1 LPQKTLLP
9 ENLAMRKSRLK
20 FIHRIDVP
28 AAFFCMILGLVG
40 LGNCWRVAS
49 KIWHLPAWIGEAIM
63 LLVVA
68 VWLVL
73 LLLYV
78 SKWLWARA
86 EALAEFNHPILCCF
100 VGLVPVSTLLVSLAI
115 SPYARALAVALFMVG
130 AIGQL
135 SFGVYRSGQ
144 LWMGGR
150 KPEANTPVLYL
161 TTVAGGFV
169 GSIAA
174 STFGDREWGA
184 LFFGIGLFSWLAL
197 ESIIMQRLYL
207 LEALPKPLRPTLGIQ
222 LAPPAVGCVAY
233 LSLTSGQPDIF
244 AQMLFGYGLMQ
255 ALILLR
261 LLPWLCQQPFSASY
275 WAFTLGIAAL
285 ALAPLRFVERGM
297 TGTIE
302 GLAVLLFVGAN
313 IAIGSI
319 AIGTLRLLLRGQ
331 LFPPSVPVEVT

>member
-1 LPQKTLLP
+1 
-9 ENLAMRKSRLK
+9 MRKLRSKFALLKTSRP
-20 FIHRIDVP
+20 DVP
-28 AAFFCMILGLVG
+28 ASFFGIILGLVG

-49 KIWHLPAWIGEAIM
+49 KVWHLPVWIGESIM
-63 LLVVA
+63 LMAVI

-73 LLLYV
+73 LFLYT
-78 SKWLWARA
+78 SKWLWARTA
-86 EALAEFNHPILCCF
+86 VWAEFKHPVLCCF

-115 SPYARALAVALFMVG
+115 APYDRTLAVALFMIG

-144 LWMGGR
+144 FWMGGR
-150 KPEANTPVLYL
+150 KLEATTPVLYL
-161 TTVAGGFV
+161 TTVAGGFIGAIV
-169 GSIAA
+169 A
-174 STFGDREWGA
+174 STFGYREWGT
-184 LFFGIGLFSWLAL
+184 LFYGIGLFSWFAL

-233 LSLTSGQPDIF
+233 LSLTNGQPDLF

-275 WAFTLGIAAL
+275 WAFTLGVAGL

-297 TGTIE
+297 TGAIE

-313 IAIGSI
+313 IVIGSI
-319 AIGTLRLLLRGQ
+319 ALGTLRLLLQGK
-331 LFPPSVPVEVT
+331 LFPPLVIGIETD

>member
-1 LPQKTLLP
+1 
-9 ENLAMRKSRLK
+9 MRKSRLK
-20 FIHRIDVP
+20 FTLLRAKHLDVP
-28 AAFFCMILGLVG
+28 ASFFGIILGLVG

-63 LLVVA
+63 LLAAV

-73 LLLYV
+73 LLLYA

-86 EALAEFNHPILCCF
+86 EAQAEFKHPILCCF

-115 SPYARALAVALFMVG
+115 APYSHTLAVALFMVG

-135 SFGVYRSGQ
+135 SFSIYRSGQ
-144 LWMGGR
+144 FWMGGR
-150 KPEANTPVLYL
+150 QPETTTPVLYL

-169 GSIAA
+169 GTIAA
-174 STFGDREWGA
+174 STFGYREWGA
-184 LFFGIGLFSWLAL
+184 LFCGSGLFSWFAL

-222 LAPPAVGCVAY
+222 LAPPTVGCVAY
-233 LSLTSGQPDIF
+233 LSLTSGQPDLF

-261 LLPWLCQQPFSASY
+261 LLPWLCQHPFSASY
-275 WAFTLGIAAL
+275 WAFTLGVAGL
-285 ALAPLRFVERGM
+285 ALAPLRFIERGM
-297 TGTIE
+297 TGAIE

-313 IAIGSI
+313 IVIGSI
-319 AIGTLRLLLRGQ
+319 ALGTLRLLLRGK
-331 LFPPSVPVEVT
+331 LLPPSAQVT